1 MLDLDLDSTFRV
13 EFGEA
18 LSDAYPDGVEW
29 DAHKGAA
36 QRLVDAVSEA
46 LGWEYAGDVSRC
58 STALVLQRRSDGG
71 FSVRPF
77 GTCKRRW
84 CPVCAWR
91 LSRRRWAR
99 LVQRLPGLV
108 QEHGPVK
115 WLLLTLTIRNVPVES
130 LKEGCRTLLDG
141 FRRLTNSK
149 TRLGRLWPATGWIR
163 ALEVTFP
170 REGEAHPHLH
180 VLMAVKPSYFS
191 HGYVTHA
198 EWVKRW
204 REAARLDYDPI
215 VDVRRVKPLNLPQ
228 GALPTE
234 LSEALGGLREVSKYL
249 VKPSDWTPAAVA
261 ALTSVGRIR
270 FIEGGGWLK
279 GVFRDD
285 DDDEGLEDVPDDPV
299 EVATFWWR
307 AAEWRYRRK
316 L

>member
-1 MLDLDLDSTFRV
+1 
-13 EFGEA
+13 
-18 LSDAYPDGVEW
+18 
-29 DAHKGAA
+29 
-36 QRLVDAVSEA
+36 
-46 LGWEYAGDVSRC
+46 
-58 STALVLQRRSDGG
+58 
-71 FSVRPF
+71 
-77 GTCKRRW
+77 
-84 CPVCAWR
+84 
-91 LSRRRWAR
+91 
-99 LVQRLPGLV
+99 
-108 QEHGPVK
+108 
-115 WLLLTLTIRNVPVES
+115 
-130 LKEGCRTLLDG
+130 
-141 FRRLTNSK
+141 
-149 TRLGRLWPATGWIR
+149 
-163 ALEVTFP
+163 
-170 REGEAHPHLH
+170 
-180 VLMAVKPSYFS
+180 MAVKPSYFS

-228 GALPTE
+228 GALPME
-234 LSEALGGLREVSKYL
+234 LSEALGGLREVSKYI
-249 VKPSDWTPAAVA
+249 VKPADWTPTAVA

>member
-1 MLDLDLDSTFRV
+1 M
-13 EFGEA
+13 
-18 LSDAYPDGVEW
+18 
-29 DAHKGAA
+29 
-36 QRLVDAVSEA
+36 
-46 LGWEYAGDVSRC
+46 
-58 STALVLQRRSDGG
+58 
-71 FSVRPF
+71 
-77 GTCKRRW
+77 
-84 CPVCAWR
+84 CAWR

-108 QEHGPVK
+108 QEHGPVR
-115 WLLLTLTIRNVPVES
+115 WLLLTLTIRNVPADG

-149 TRLGRLWPATGWIR
+149 TRLGRLWPAVAWIR
-163 ALEVTFP
+163 AVEVTFP

-228 GALPTE
+228 GALPME
-234 LSEALGGLREVSKYL
+234 LSEALGGLREVSKYI
-249 VKPSDWTPAAVA
+249 VKPADWTPTAVA

-285 DDDEGLEDVPDDPV
+285 DGDLEDVPEDPV

>member
-1 MLDLDLDSTFRV
+1 
-13 EFGEA
+13 
-18 LSDAYPDGVEW
+18 
-29 DAHKGAA
+29 
-36 QRLVDAVSEA
+36 
-46 LGWEYAGDVSRC
+46 
-58 STALVLQRRSDGG
+58 
-71 FSVRPF
+71 
-77 GTCKRRW
+77 
-84 CPVCAWR
+84 
-91 LSRRRWAR
+91 
-99 LVQRLPGLV
+99 VQRLPGLV

-180 VLMAVKPSYFS
+180 VLAAVRPSYFK
-191 HGYVTHA
+191 GGNYVSQA
-198 EWVKRW
+198 EWVRRW
-204 REAARLDYDPI
+204 REAARLDYDPV
-215 VDVRRVKPLNLPQ
+215 VDVRRVKPLNLPEN
-228 GALPTE
+228 ALPAE
-234 LSEALGGLREVSKYL
+234 LSEALGGLREVSKYI
-249 VKPSDWTPAAVA
+249 VKPADWTPTAVA

-279 GVFRDD
+279 GVFREDD
-285 DDDEGLEDVPDDPV
+285 ADQLEDVPDDPV

>member
-1 MLDLDLDSTFRV
+1 MLVADSIVDL
-13 EFGEA
+13 EFGEPLA
-18 LSDAYPDGVEW
+18 EACPEGSEW

-36 QRLVDAVSEA
+36 QRLTEAIREA
-46 LGWEYAGDVSRC
+46 LGWDYAGDVSRC
-58 STALVLQRRSDGG
+58 STTLVLQRHSDGNL
-71 FSVRPF
+71 SVRPF

-91 LSRRRWAR
+91 LSRRRWAY

-141 FRRLTNSK
+141 FRRLSTPRSRVGK
-149 TRLGRLWPATGWIR
+149 LWPATGWIR

-180 VLMAVKPSYFS
+180 VLAAVRPSYFK
-191 HGYVTHA
+191 GGNYVSQA
-198 EWVKRW
+198 EWVRRW
-204 REAARLDYDPI
+204 REAARLDYDPV
-215 VDVRRVKPLNLPQ
+215 VDVRRVKPLNLPEN
-228 GALPTE
+228 ALPAE
-234 LSEALGGLREVSKYL
+234 LSEALGGLREVSKYI
-249 VKPSDWTPAAVA
+249 VKPADWTPTALA

-279 GVFRDD
+279 GVFREDD
-285 DDDEGLEDVPDDPV
+285 ADQLEDVPDDPV